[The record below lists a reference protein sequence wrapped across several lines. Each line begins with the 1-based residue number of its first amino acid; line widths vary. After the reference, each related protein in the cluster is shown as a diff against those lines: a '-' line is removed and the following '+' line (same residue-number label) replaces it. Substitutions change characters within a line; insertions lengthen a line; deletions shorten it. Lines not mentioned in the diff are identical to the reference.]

1 MRNRKIR
8 YSTFDYSERIKELK
22 EDIKESILTG
32 EINQFQKYSL
42 IAILQTATLEIKET
56 KLKEEVAE
64 DEEN

>member
-1 MRNRKIR
+1 MR

-56 KLKEEVAE
+56 KLKEEAAE
-64 DEEN
+64 DGEN

>member
-1 MRNRKIR
+1 MRYNA
-8 YSTFDYSERIKELK
+8 FDYSERIKELK

-64 DEEN
+64 DGDR